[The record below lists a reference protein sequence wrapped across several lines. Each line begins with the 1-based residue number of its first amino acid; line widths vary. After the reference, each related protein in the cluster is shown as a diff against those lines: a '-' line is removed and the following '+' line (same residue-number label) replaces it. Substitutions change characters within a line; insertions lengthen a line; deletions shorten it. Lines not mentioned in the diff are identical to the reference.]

1 MQRNEYKW
9 KWNLYR
15 CLCKKKAETVS
26 AQPGAAF
33 HKQGKGDGKYT
44 SGWNSMEGTVVGTEW
59 TIWAGVNIPMVIALA
74 ILCGK
79 TVSTDICT
87 FINDIVS

>member
-1 MQRNEYKW
+1 
-9 KWNLYR
+9 
-15 CLCKKKAETVS
+15 
-26 AQPGAAF
+26 
-33 HKQGKGDGKYT
+33 
-44 SGWNSMEGTVVGTEW
+44 MEGTVVGTEW